1 MTRPNTT
8 QTAIARFLDRMAGRQ
23 ITANDLALNAKLTPQ
38 GAREA
43 IRDLTRSGR
52 LKQVVTARG
61 GGKPAIYV
69 VTGAKK

>member
-1 MTRPNTT
+1 MTSQNTT
-8 QTAIARFLDRMAGRQ
+8 RTAIARFLDRMAGRQ

-61 GGKPAIYV
+61 VGKPAIYV